1 MYRTH
6 NNGILNIS
14 NSGQK
19 VMLCGWVQKSRDLGG
34 MTFIDLR
41 DRYGITQLVF
51 NEQIDLSL
59 CEKARTLGREWVISI
74 EGEVKERSNKNPNL
88 STGDVEIEVSSLEV
102 LKASKTPPFTIEDD
116 SDGGEELRMKYR
128 FLDLRRNP
136 IKENLQLRHRVG
148 LETRK
153 YTQTARALIY
163 SGLAR
168 LNYMLEYYIKN
179 YA

>member
-6 NNGILNIS
+6 NNGELRIQNTNL
-14 NSGQK
+14 K
-19 VMLCGWVQKSRDLGG
+19 VKLCGWVQKSRDLGG

-51 NEQIDLSL
+51 NEQIDLEL
-59 CEKARTLGREWVISI
+59 CNKARNMGREWVISI

-88 STGDVEIEVSSLEV
+88 KTGEIEIEVSTLNV
-102 LKASKTPPFTIEDD
+102 LKASKTPPFTIEDE

-136 IKENLQLRHRVG
+136 VKIGRAHVRTPV
-148 LETRK
+148 
-153 YTQTARALIY
+153 TA
-163 SGLAR
+163 
-168 LNYMLEYYIKN
+168 
-179 YA
+179 